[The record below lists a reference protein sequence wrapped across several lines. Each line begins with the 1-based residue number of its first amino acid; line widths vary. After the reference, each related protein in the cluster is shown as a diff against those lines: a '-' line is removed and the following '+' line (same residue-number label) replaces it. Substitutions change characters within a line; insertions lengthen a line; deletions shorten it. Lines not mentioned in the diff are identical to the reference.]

1 MATIVMAGGGTGG
14 HVVPLLAVARELK
27 SRGHDLIFIGTRTGF
42 EARMVPAAGF
52 PLEFIEIGGLKRVG
66 LIRTLRTL
74 AQLPISVRAVL
85 RLFAKHRPSAVFSL
99 GGYAAGPVVLA
110 ALAKRVPLIV
120 MEPNA
125 MPGLTNR
132 QVGRFVNRA
141 LLSFPSASR
150 FFPPGKSEV
159 TGLPV
164 RSEFF
169 TIAVKPLEA
178 KLTVFITGGSQ
189 GSRTLNEAARGSWSY
204 FREAKFPVRFIHQTG
219 SAAHQKLASQFAET
233 GMEGEI
239 LPFIEDMPG
248 SFRSAD
254 LVVCRAGAGA
264 VAELAAAGKPAIL
277 VPLPHAADEHQLRN
291 AEAFEKAGAGVLVLD
306 KDMDGGRFF
315 EEVAKLQAQPE
326 LLRRMGERARTLA
339 HPDAAV
345 RAADVVEAAI
355 RH

>member
-1 MATIVMAGGGTGG
+1 MATIVMAGGGSGG
-14 HVVPLLAVARELK
+14 HVVPLLAVARELEA
-27 SRGHDLIFIGTRTGF
+27 RGHELIFIGTRTGF
-42 EARMVPAAGF
+42 EAKLVPAAGF

-66 LIRTLRTL
+66 LARTLRTL
-74 AQLPISVRAVL
+74 IQLPLSIRRVL
-85 RLFAKHRPSAVFSL
+85 RLLAKYRPAAVFSL

-110 ALAKRVPLIV
+110 ALSKRLPLIV

-132 QVGRFVNRA
+132 QVGRFVYRA
-141 LLSFPSASR
+141 LLGFADASR

-169 TIAVKPLEA
+169 GIAPKAREV
-178 KLTVFITGGSQ
+178 KLTVLITGGSQ

-219 SAAHQKLASQFAET
+219 AAAYEKLAPKFAEA
-233 GMEGEI
+233 GMEGEMVR
-239 LPFIEDMPG
+239 FIEDMPEA
-248 SFRSAD
+248 FRRAD

-277 VPLPHAADEHQLRN
+277 VPLPTAADQHQLRN
-291 AEAFEKAGAGVLVLD
+291 AEAFEKAGAAVLVLD

-315 EEVAKLQAQPE
+315 EEVAKLQANQE
-326 LLRRMGERARTLA
+326 VLRRMGEKARTLA
-339 HPDAAV
+339 HPDAAR
-345 RAADVVEAAI
+345 RAADVVESAI